1 MPETTSPL
9 HDFYKQRASSLIERI
24 EDARDHLTDEHVRRI
39 RVGIKRL
46 RSLYR
51 LMEFIRPKQFK
62 SRRHERAFRKLFKR
76 AGQLRDIQLSQASID
91 TIPLRGTMAKRYAR
105 YLEKEEKK
113 ARKKLKKALKKFHK
127 RDLKKADKLIQRI
140 GVTVSPVKV
149 DQRLRTYIDREAAA
163 IEVLQQGGQSTENTH
178 QMRKHLKALIE
189 VGTLLIQLMPDDA
202 LEQLLTK
209 AKQTQQQVGLW
220 HDRVVWLSHLEAFI
234 AADNEQPDDNT
245 ERLIARQHQTANRQE
260 KRVDLLMDNLT
271 TLLNGL
277 APWRAG
283 AEPNV

>member
-1 MPETTSPL
+1 MPETNSPL

-62 SRRHERAFRKLFKR
+62 SHRHERAFRKLFKR
-76 AGQLRDIQLSQASID
+76 AGQLRDIQLSKASID
-91 TIPLRGTMAKRYAR
+91 SIPLRGTTAKRYAR

-127 RDLKKADKLIQRI
+127 RDLKKAGKLIQRI

-163 IEVLQQGGQSTENTH
+163 IEVLQQAGQSTENTH

-189 VGTLLIQLMPDDA
+189 VGTLLIQLAPDDA

-220 HDRVVWLSHLEAFI
+220 HDRVVWLDHLEAFI
-234 AADNEQPDDNT
+234 AADTEQPDDNT

-260 KRVDLLMDNLT
+260 KRVDQLMDNLT

-277 APWRAG
+277 APWRVGTDSNA
-283 AEPNV
+283 

>member
-1 MPETTSPL
+1 MPETNSPL

-76 AGQLRDIQLSQASID
+76 AGQLRDIQLSKASID
-91 TIPLRGTMAKRYAR
+91 SIPLRGATAKRYAR

-127 RDLKKADKLIQRI
+127 RDLKKAGKLIQRI

-163 IEVLQQGGQSTENTH
+163 IEVLQQAGQSTENTH

-189 VGTLLIQLMPDDA
+189 VGTLLIQLAPDDA

-220 HDRVVWLSHLEAFI
+220 HDRVVWLDHLEAFI
-234 AADNEQPDDNT
+234 AADTEQPDDNT

-260 KRVDLLMDNLT
+260 KRVDQLMDNLT
-271 TLLNGL
+271 ILLNGL
-277 APWRAG
+277 APWRVGTDSNA
-283 AEPNV
+283 